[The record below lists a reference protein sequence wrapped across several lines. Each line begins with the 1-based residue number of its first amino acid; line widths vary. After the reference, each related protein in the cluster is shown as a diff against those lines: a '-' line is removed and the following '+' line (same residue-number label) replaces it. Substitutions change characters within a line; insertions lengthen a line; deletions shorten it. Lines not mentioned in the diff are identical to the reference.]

1 MNTSNPLVP
10 QGSLTKETKGKR
22 NIRIAVFTILAVH
35 VVLLGGLLA
44 QGCKPEQKKEVK
56 ENLTPTNS
64 LPPLAAESP
73 YYSSTSPPPEIT
85 AHNVPPITPALPPE
99 PVVAPAPAPVMNTT
113 EYTVSRGDSYSKIA
127 KAKGVSIAMIR
138 QANPGVDPLK
148 LKLGQKLQI
157 PVPANTPAASGLAS
171 EMGGNETKPSTY
183 VVKAG
188 DSLARIA
195 KQHGTTIN
203 AIKTANNLK
212 TTQIK
217 VGQKLKLPPGKTSVA
232 KSGLFSP
239 GSIPTVASS
248 NLPLTAP
255 SNGSIPHQ

>member
-44 QGCKPEQKKEVK
+44 QGCKPEQKKEAK
-56 ENLTPTNS
+56 ESLTPTNLPPLTADSSYYSNTS
-64 LPPLAAESP
+64 LPPE
-73 YYSSTSPPPEIT
+73 TTT
-85 AHNVPPITPALPPE
+85 ANVPPITTTLPPE
-99 PVVAPAPAPVMNTT
+99 PAVVPPPAPLMNTT
-113 EYTVSRGDSYSKIA
+113 EYTVARGDSYSKIA

-138 QANPGVDPLK
+138 QANPGVDPLR
-148 LKLGQKLQI
+148 LKPGQKLQI
-157 PVPANTPAASGLAS
+157 PVPSNTPGAGAAAS
-171 EMGGNETKPSTY
+171 EMGGNETKNSTY

-203 AIKTANNLK
+203 AIKAANNLK

-217 VGQKLKLPPGKTSVA
+217 VGQKLKLPPGKAIVA

-239 GSIPTVASS
+239 GSVPKVASS
-248 NLPLTAP
+248 NLPTAP
-255 SNGSIPHQ
+255 GNSSIPHQ